1 MLLSAAQF
9 SSCHPTFYFYWASKQ
24 SLVHTQINLSI
35 CNIPLPIAPN
45 LLQPVHTLL
54 RKTATWWTS
63 RASTQLQL
71 HPQCCLDMLSNT
83 AARDKDHHRAA
94 LNLPLQA
101 CLPHSQLASTGPQQK
116 LLKLLG
122 SQRFPLISEECLHI
136 CYSRL
141 IFLPVSAFAPPLFH
155 YRTCL

>member
-1 MLLSAAQF
+1 MEQTILHVSKIHNDMLLSAAQF

-54 RKTATWWTS
+54 RKTATGWTS

-83 AARDKDHHRAA
+83 AVRDKDHHRAA

-116 LLKLLG
+116 LLKATRQPALSSHLRGMPPHLL
-122 SQRFPLISEECLHI
+122 F
-136 CYSRL
+136 
-141 IFLPVSAFAPPLFH
+141 
-155 YRTCL
+155 